1 MILSIVRGCYGA
13 ALLAVPGLAIRAGT
27 GRPASAA
34 DRRVARVLG
43 IRHLLQAGV
52 TGFSPAAER
61 SRARTPEHSGVS
73 GYGRR
78 VLVVGAAADL
88 VHAVSMIG
96 VAAVSRGG
104 RRAALTDA
112 AVEIAL
118 AGAGVL
124 TARG

>member
-1 MILSIVRGCYGA
+1 VLAAGA
-13 ALLAVPGLAIRAGT
+13 AV
-27 GRPASAA
+27 
-34 DRRVARVLG
+34 
-43 IRHLLQAGV
+43 
-52 TGFSPAAER
+52 
-61 SRARTPEHSGVS
+61 
-73 GYGRR
+73 
-78 VLVVGAAADL
+78 DL

-96 VAAVSRGG
+96 VAVVSRAG